1 MKDLYGIFLS
11 WNFGLLACSVS
22 IIMYVIKLNIS
33 YFINKLNSIQFY
45 QKIVLPLLPLIL
57 GAIIAIIPG
66 FPFPPE
72 IITISS
78 KILLGI
84 VAGSLSGLIYKL
96 FVRGIYGFLS
106 VQPENSDKI
115 EEEKIK

>member
-22 IIMYVIKLNIS
+22 IIMYIIKLNIS
-33 YFINKLNSIQFY
+33 YFYDKLNSILFY
-45 QKIVLPLLPLIL
+45 QKIVLPLLPLIF

-78 KILLGI
+78 RILFGLI
-84 VAGSLSGLIYKL
+84 AGSLPGFIYKL
-96 FVRGIYGFLS
+96 FFKGIYGFLNR
-106 VQPENSDKI
+106 QNDK
-115 EEEKIK
+115 EEEIK